1 MIIHGET
8 LIQIPRYYSIEITDN
23 NGITK
28 WIFVKEEN
36 RFDSFAKGEDNKFWE
51 PPCVAE
57 DQSDVVTPPIEI
69 MEAYD
74 EDVPGSYDYP
84 PPLKDIFNDSTN
96 YEENDTELFNIK
108 DILIPRDTTKES
120 RMYSMTKVLFQKTM
134 MHNILVKN
142 LMNRPT
148 NTFRYIKTIIFQI
161 YNHRILSN

>member
-1 MIIHGET
+1 MQLKEVSRRTLLEKENLVLIFILFAIVCMIIHGET
-8 LIQIPRYYSIEITDN
+8 LIQIPRYYTIEITDN

-57 DQSDVVTPPIEI
+57 DQSDVVTAPIEI

-108 DILIPRDTTKES
+108 DILIPRDTTKREPN
-120 RMYSMTKVLFQKTM
+120 VLNDQGTVSKDDDA
-134 MHNILVKN
+134 
-142 LMNRPT
+142 
-148 NTFRYIKTIIFQI
+148 
-161 YNHRILSN
+161 